1 MTRKRFVKLLMS
13 RGYTR
18 NEANSKAQ
26 AAVSA
31 GVTYDSGYFAV
42 QIEAGDSDALEAVQ
56 AAFDRFTEVVRSF
69 SEAIMRASKAIV
81 EAMPKVVEMAK
92 QMRAEELKCLKNL
105 TD

>member
-13 RGYTR
+13 RGYSR

-31 GVTYDSGYFAV
+31 GVTYDRGYFAV

-56 AAFDRFTEVVRSF
+56 AVCERLA
-69 SEAIMRASKAIV
+69 EAIRSVAEAATAAARALATALPSMV
-81 EAMPKVVEMAK
+81 EVARKYA
-92 QMRAEELKCLKNL
+92 AEE
-105 TD
+105 

>member
-31 GVTYDSGYFAV
+31 GVTYENGYFAV
-42 QIEAGDSDALEAVQ
+42 RIEAGDIEALSAVQ
-56 AAFDRFTEVVRSF
+56 AACNRI
-69 SEAIMRASKAIV
+69 A
-81 EAMPKVVEMAK
+81 EAMKSVAEALVHMINALAAAMPILAEMARR
-92 QMRAEELKCLKNL
+92 QDWRI
-105 TD
+105 